1 MSEIKNNKQPSH
13 NNEKQ
18 KIKAIRFA
26 DYFIFAILLC
36 LLALSIFF
44 KSSANIQHDSGDY
57 YTILQKLTDDSKKPV
72 IPNTHFVE
80 QRSPGYSIISMLP
93 YYFTSFVIESFV
105 KIEEIIDEGQGL
117 PGAPEMPRP
126 ENNGE
131 YNINRQPPG
140 EGSKMI
146 GIPSLPLSAKDIFFK
161 NYYIERVGGLF
172 EWKIIF
178 ALLLTSYIFLFA
190 GIIFSIKTLAL
201 RSKEIVGFSL
211 PMLVIFTSIIFIH
224 NIINTPTYAT
234 LTAFGLSS
242 IFCFFYV
249 VSFDKKSFMPQFL
262 TGLFLGLL
270 VLTRLETVLIAGVL
284 CLFLAFYKKWGF
296 LKNIILGG
304 SLSIAILL
312 FYNYSQ
318 FGNLFHFGILKG
330 DINQIGFDLNYVF
343 ANLLNPKSGILFW
356 SFLTSLGLIGL
367 FLGNKKYL
375 KALGVASLV
384 LIVLLLVR
392 VPVMYKCV
400 GGDPIDIGGVLV
412 TCPKTMEDALMLVR
426 SDANRYITVLSPF
439 AVLGLQNLFIIFGKY
454 FKIKFVA
461 KEQNL

>member
-1 MSEIKNNKQPSH
+1 MSEIKDNK
-13 NNEKQ
+13 
-18 KIKAIRFA
+18 KIKTLRFA
-26 DYFIFAILLC
+26 DYFIFALLLC
-36 LLALSIFF
+36 LLVLSIFF
-44 KSSANIQHDSGDY
+44 KSSANIQHDFGDY
-57 YTILQKLTDDSKKPV
+57 YTILQRLTDDSKKPV
-72 IPNTHFVE
+72 IPGTHFVE

-93 YYFTSFVIESFV
+93 YYFTSFVIEPFV
-105 KIEEIIDEGQGL
+105 KTEEIIDERQRP
-117 PGAPEMPRP
+117 PGPPEMPKP

-131 YNINRQPPG
+131 YNINRPPPG
-140 EGSKMI
+140 EGPKMR
-146 GIPSLPLSAKDIFFK
+146 GIPSLPLFAKDIFFK
-161 NYYIERVGGLF
+161 NFYIEKVGGWF

-178 ALLLTSYIFLFA
+178 SLLLTSYIFLFA

-201 RSKEIVGFSL
+201 RSKKTVGFSL
-211 PMLVIFTSIIFIH
+211 PMLVIVTSIAFIQ
-224 NIINTPTYAT
+224 NIIYTPAYAT

-296 LKNIILGG
+296 LKNMILGG
-304 SLSIAILL
+304 SLSLAILL
-312 FYNYSQ
+312 LYNFSQ
-318 FGNLFHFGILKG
+318 FGNLLHFGILKG
-330 DINQIGFDLNYVF
+330 DINQIGFDFYYVF
-343 ANLLNPKSGILFW
+343 SNLLNPKSGILFW

-375 KALGVASLV
+375 KALGVASIV
-384 LIVLLLVR
+384 LIALLLFR
-392 VPVMYKCV
+392 IPVMYKCI
-400 GGDPIDIGGVLV
+400 GGDPIDMGGISVA
-412 TCPKTMEDALMLVR
+412 CARNMDDALMLIQ

-439 AVLGLQNLFIIFGKY
+439 AILGLQNLLIIFGRY
-454 FKIKFVA
+454 FKKKFSA